1 MENTKKQPQLII
13 STSPH
18 IKSGK
23 SISKIMWTVFLT
35 LIPAGIAG
43 IFLFGIRSL
52 YIIAVS
58 ILTALITE
66 GIILF
71 LRKGKVSSSLSRQG
85 RGLLNGSAVLTGLLL
100 AYNLPPGV
108 PLWIPALGSFVAIAI
123 GKQVFGGLGHN
134 IFNPALI
141 GRAFLLASFP
151 TRMTTWSSP
160 FGIDAVSGATPL
172 AMLKDKGIAG
182 FDYWD
187 LFIGNCGGCIGE
199 TSKIILLAG
208 ALILL
213 YKKYITWHIPFVYI
227 LTTALFTW
235 IFGGKQ
241 LFTGD
246 WLYHILGGGLFLG
259 AFFMATDMVT
269 TPLTKKG
276 MLVFGFGC
284 GFLTAAIRLWGG
296 YPEGVSYSILL
307 MNGATPLIDRFTRPR
322 RFGLK

>member
-1 MENTKKQPQLII
+1 MTDTKAQNKLIVSI
-13 STSPH
+13 SPH
-18 IKSGK
+18 IKSGE
-23 SISKIMWTVFLT
+23 SVSKIMWTVFLT

-43 IFLFGIRSL
+43 VFLFGVRSL

-58 ILTALITE
+58 VLTALITE

-100 AYNLPPGV
+100 AYNLPPGA

-151 TRMTTWSSP
+151 TRMTTWNPP

-172 AMLKDKGIAG
+172 ALLKDKGIAG

-284 GFLTAAIRLWGG
+284 GLLTAAIRLWGG

-307 MNGATPLIDRFTRPR
+307 MNGATPLIDRFTRPK
-322 RFGLK
+322 RFGRK

>member
-1 MENTKKQPQLII
+1 MANREMENTKKQPQLII

-71 LRKGKVSSSLSRQG
+71 LRKGKVSSSL
-85 RGLLNGSAVLTGLLL
+85 LNGSAVLTGLLL

-160 FGIDAVSGATPL
+160 FGIDVVSGATPL

-241 LFTGD
+241 LFAGD

-276 MLVFGFGC
+276 MFIFGFGC
-284 GFLTAAIRLWGG
+284 GLLTAIIRLWGG

>member
-1 MENTKKQPQLII
+1 MQNKLIV

-18 IKSGK
+18 IKSAE
-23 SISKIMWTVFLT
+23 SVSKIIWTVSFV

-43 IFLFGIRSL
+43 IFLFGSRSL
-52 YIIAVS
+52 YIIAIS

-66 GIILF
+66 GVILF
-71 LRKGKVSSSLSRQG
+71 LRKGQVSLGFFRRG
-85 RGLLNGSAVLTGLLL
+85 WGLLDGSAVLTGLLL

-141 GRAFLLASFP
+141 GRAFLLDSFP

-160 FGIDAVSGATPL
+160 FSIDAVSGATPL

-182 FDYWD
+182 FDCWD

-227 LTTALFTW
+227 LTTAAFTW

-241 LFTGD
+241 LFAGD
-246 WLYHILGGGLFLG
+246 WLYHVLGGGLFLG

-276 MLVFGFGC
+276 MLIFGFGC
-284 GFLTAAIRLWGG
+284 GLLTAIIRLWGG

-307 MNGATPLIDRFTRPR
+307 MNGATPLIDRFTRPKG
-322 RFGLK
+322 FGVK

>member
-1 MENTKKQPQLII
+1 
-13 STSPH
+13 
-18 IKSGK
+18 
-23 SISKIMWTVFLT
+23 MWTVSFV

-66 GIILF
+66 GVILF
-71 LRKGKVSSSLSRQG
+71 LRKGQVSSNVPRQG
-85 RGLLNGSAVLTGLLL
+85 WRLLDGSAVLTGLLL

-151 TRMTTWSSP
+151 TRMTTWNSP
-160 FGIDAVSGATPL
+160 FGIDAISGATPL
-172 AMLKDKGIAG
+172 TLLKDKGIAG
-182 FDYWD
+182 FGCWD
-187 LFIGNCGGCIGE
+187 LFMGNCGGCIGE

-227 LTTALFTW
+227 LTTAAFTW

-241 LFTGD
+241 LFAGD
-246 WLYHILGGGLFLG
+246 WLYHVLGGGLFLG

-276 MLVFGFGC
+276 MLIFGFGC
-284 GFLTAAIRLWGG
+284 GLLTAIIRLWGG

-307 MNGATPLIDRFTRPR
+307 MNGATPLIDRFTRPKG
-322 RFGLK
+322 FGVK